1 LVILFVSQSVRLGR
15 VYLTGPIVFVVG
27 GAVLGRTLIS
37 GEVDSTTSSR

>member
-1 LVILFVSQSVRLGR
+1 LVILFVSPSVRLGR

-27 GAVLGRTLIS
+27 GAVLGRTLIN